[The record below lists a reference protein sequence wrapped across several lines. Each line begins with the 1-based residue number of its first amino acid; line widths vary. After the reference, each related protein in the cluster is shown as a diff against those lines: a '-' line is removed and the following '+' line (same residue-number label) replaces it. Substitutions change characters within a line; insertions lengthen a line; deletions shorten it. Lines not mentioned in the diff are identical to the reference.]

1 MGMSETVEVRLARIE
16 EMLRAHFGRIDERC
30 GLRADTLADIERR
43 VVCLEDWQSKTKGGW
58 MVLSAVSAASAAF
71 GGIVVKLAP
80 YVLGGR

>member
-1 MGMSETVEVRLARIE
+1 MSETVEVRLARIE

-30 GLRADTLADIERR
+30 GLRSETLTDMERR
-43 VVCLEDWQSKTKGGW
+43 LGVLEEWQAQTKGGW